1 MIFGVG
7 FFLGG
12 WTGFSVGVLLAGLIN
27 LAAFVLWIV
36 LMIKA
41 YQGQRFEVPIA
52 AGLAHSFASK

>member
-1 MIFGVG
+1 LV
-7 FFLGG
+7 
-12 WTGFSVGVLLAGLIN
+12 N

-52 AGLAHSFASK
+52 AGLANSFASK